1 MLDLKSLN
9 YAIKQISEEKALPE
23 DQILSAVESALAAAY
38 KKEYCEKGE
47 IVHAKIDTDAG
58 TFTFWKTK
66 TVVDESTV
74 RIIEEEELVEGEV
87 AVEKEP
93 IIELEDEEDLL

>member
-58 TFTFWKTK
+58 TFTFWKTRM
-66 TVVDESTV
+66 S
-74 RIIEEEELVEGEV
+74 LC
-87 AVEKEP
+87 
-93 IIELEDEEDLL
+93 